1 MGPFWFLSVSLGT
14 LFLFFFWLNIL
25 RLSTKVNPFSL
36 LTPRGHKMMLAM
48 TDWLTCP
55 CAVHSLCPS
64 WMIPGTPVSV
74 SFCAKVRIS
83 ALHWASQPVNNS
95 SSKMWLTYFFEVGRA
110 SLSQPFGASK
120 VIHSLTSCIE
130 WGSPR
135 VAASWQPFCE
145 GKNGHTNF
153 RHSRIYNFRRFNSVY
168 YAMYHVLVHFLP
180 KKRCFDREKK
190 TLFLSKD
197 FQKVRN
203 SRQII
208 ILWKNSVCWGL
219 KILSS
224 SKLFSEGPSCLCT
237 TSATLGSTGMC
248 GTKSSKSTS
257 N

>member
-1 MGPFWFLSVSLGT
+1 MLAFGTHGSAPPICCSCHHRLWFKIIWWGHFDFYQEVWELCIS
-14 LFLFFFWLNIL
+14 FFGLNIL

-36 LTPRGHKMMLAM
+36 LAPRGHRMMLAM

-83 ALHWASQPVNNS
+83 ALHWAPQPVNNS

-110 SLSQPFGASK
+110 SLFQPFGASK

-180 KKRCFDREKK
+180 KKRCFDREKNTFFVQRFPK
-190 TLFLSKD
+190 
-197 FQKVRN
+197 
-203 SRQII
+203 
-208 ILWKNSVCWGL
+208 
-219 KILSS
+219 
-224 SKLFSEGPSCLCT
+224 
-237 TSATLGSTGMC
+237 SA
-248 GTKSSKSTS
+248 
-257 N
+257 